1 MLRYLSRSACLG
13 VLCMASARAEF
24 PKAEDLPAQAAWP
37 DMLVMFNGER
47 VTTKEQWVQKR
58 RPELKAL
65 FQHYMY
71 GYAPPAPEPPDA
83 TLEREDKQCLGG
95 KATKKEVA
103 LALGPPGAP
112 VIHLL
117 LVVPNGRQKPA
128 PVFAGL
134 NFYGNHTVLNDPAIP
149 LPQAW
154 LPPSAPGCK
163 NNRATEEGRGKEEEV
178 WNAEL
183 AVSRGYALAT
193 CYCGDIDPDKNDFS
207 DGIHAACAKVGRKRG
222 PHDWGAIA
230 AWAWGLQRVVDY
242 LVTDTDIDKTRI
254 IAVGHS
260 RLAKTAMLAAAFD
273 ERFALVIPLQAGC
286 GGTSPSR
293 GKIGESVKRINT
305 VFPHWFC
312 DEFKKFNEQ
321 PERLPFDQ
329 HGLVALMA
337 PRPVLFPNAVED
349 SWANPAG
356 QFEML
361 QAADPV
367 YRLIG
372 AGGLD
377 AKTMP
382 ETGKLVDGTLGYF
395 IRPGKHSMT
404 REDWNVFLA
413 FADKHLGNAKE

>member
-1 MLRYLSRSACLG
+1 
-13 VLCMASARAEF
+13 MARARAESF
-24 PKAEDLPAQAAWP
+24 PEADQLPAQAGLP
-37 DMLVMFNGER
+37 DPLVLLNGEK
-47 VTTKEQWVQKR
+47 VSTKEQWFQKR

-71 GYAPPAPEPPDA
+71 GFMPPAPEKTRG

-103 LALGPPGAP
+103 IAFGPPGAP
-112 VIHLL
+112 LIHLL
-117 LVVPNGRQKPA
+117 LVVPNGRKRPA
-128 PVFAGL
+128 PVFAGP
-134 NFYGNHTVLNDPAIP
+134 NFYGNHTVLNDPAIA
-149 LPQAW
+149 LPQGW
-154 LPPSAPGCK
+154 LPKDAPGSK
-163 NNRATEEGRGKEEEV
+163 ETKATDEGRGKEADV
-178 WNAEL
+178 WNVAL
-183 AVSRGYALAT
+183 AVERGYAVAT
-193 CYCGDIDPDKNDFS
+193 FYCGDVAPDKPDFS
-207 DGIHAACAKVGRKRG
+207 AGVFPFYMQGPQKRG

-230 AWAWGLQRVVDY
+230 AWAFGMQRVVDY
-242 LVTDTDIDKTRI
+242 LSSDGDIDKSRI

-260 RLAKTAMLAAAFD
+260 RLGKTAMLAAAFD
-273 ERFALVIPLQAGC
+273 ERFAMAIPLQAGC

-293 GKIGESVKRINT
+293 GKIGEAVERINR

-337 PRPVLFPNAVED
+337 PRPVLFPNATED

-356 QFEML
+356 QFEVL

-367 YRLIG
+367 YRLLG
-372 AGGLD
+372 VEGLE
-377 AKTMP
+377 AKTCP
-382 ETGKLVDGTLGYF
+382 EPGKLVDSRLGYF

-404 REDWNVFLA
+404 REDWIVFLD
-413 FADKHLGNAKE
+413 FADKHLGKP